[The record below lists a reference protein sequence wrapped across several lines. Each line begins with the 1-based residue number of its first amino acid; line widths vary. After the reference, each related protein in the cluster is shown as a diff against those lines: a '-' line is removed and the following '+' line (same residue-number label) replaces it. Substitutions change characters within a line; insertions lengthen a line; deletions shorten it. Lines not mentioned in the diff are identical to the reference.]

1 MELHDSRWKTY
12 TKIYSVYMGAVS
24 TMNRLIIIGNVF
36 VKQIMNMG
44 AVSHRNQSL
53 ITNINLRGFLY
64 A

>member
-1 MELHDSRWKTY
+1 
-12 TKIYSVYMGAVS
+12 MGPVS
-24 TMNRLIIIGNVF
+24 ITNRLIIIGNVF
-36 VKQIMNMG
+36 AKLIMIMG